1 MRSVNLVAAAAAVCG
16 AMFGGAGGPARAQ
29 VVDPFVGTWRIATIL
44 TIPDYAPL
52 NLQQARG
59 LVGRTIQVANGRVQS
74 WSNIASRPQPDVCTA
89 PEFQTVQATRA
100 RMVADTRLRQEDLA
114 ALPASFVELTIT
126 CRGNFVMALRQV
138 SPTVL
143 VAELESVLFRIE
155 RAAASAATPGG
166 PTQSGTPGAGTP
178 GAGTPG
184 PSFSCAQ
191 ARSVEERLICG
202 DSGLAATDRAI
213 AESYNKLLQALPEAQ
228 RDALRRE
235 QRDWVANRAKQC
247 HIAADTRLTD
257 DNRSTLVQ
265 CLANVFSAR
274 QRDLDARLRRAQG

>member
-1 MRSVNLVAAAAAVCG
+1 ML
-16 AMFGGAGGPARAQ
+16 GGGARAQ
-29 VVDPFVGTWRIATIL
+29 VVDPFVGTWRIAAIL

-59 LVGRTIQVANGRVQS
+59 LVGRTIQVATGRVQT
-74 WSNIASRPQPDVCTA
+74 WSNVASRPQPDVCTT
-89 PEFQTVQATRA
+89 PEFQTVQTTRA

-114 ALPASFVELTIT
+114 ALPASFVELTVT

-143 VAELESVLFRIE
+143 VAELESVLFRVE
-155 RAAASAATPGG
+155 RTAASAATPGG
-166 PTQSGTPGAGTP
+166 PTQSGPQGAQ
-178 GAGTPG
+178 G
-184 PSFSCAQ
+184 PSFNCAQ

-202 DSGLAATDRAI
+202 DSGLAATDRAL

-265 CLANVFSAR
+265 CLANIFSAR